1 METHAT
7 RAPSAEAHGY
17 GFGTTHV
24 FLASFST
31 ILGAILFLR
40 FGYAV
45 GHLGPF
51 GALLVVALG
60 HLVTIPTALAIAEIA
75 TNRRVEGGGVYFII
89 SRSFGITIG
98 GTIGITLYL
107 AQAVSIAF
115 YVIAF
120 AEVFRPLAETLGL
133 AFDPRVI
140 SLPGAAILVFVML
153 RRGAEMGVTAL
164 YVVSGIL
171 TLSLILFF
179 LGGAPEGVD
188 VAAPLDP
195 SVQIDPVI
203 VVFAIIFPAFTGG
216 AAGVG
221 LSGDLANPR
230 HSIPRGVLGATIVGL
245 LVYVLVIL
253 KLASSASREM
263 LVEDQLVM
271 SQIAVW
277 SPIILIGLAAA
288 TFSSALGSILIAP
301 RTLQALAN
309 DGVIPG
315 DRISAFLAAGQGSKN
330 EPRNGTLV
338 TGALAFGIVIFGGID
353 PVARIITMFFLV
365 TYGAL
370 CAISFLEHFA
380 ARPDYRPSFRSRWY
394 ISLFGAVTC
403 VLLMFQ
409 VDPAYAI
416 VAILLMSGVY
426 FALQRQRSHA
436 NDLSTIFSAVMIQLA
451 RRLQIRLQEMPEQD
465 WRPSIIMVTGRT
477 FDRSAPQTLL
487 RWLCYRHG
495 VGTYLHHIP
504 GRLDGD
510 VYEQSQ
516 RTRSRL
522 IELMKQTG
530 STLYV
535 DTIISPSMRS
545 ALAQA
550 VQLPGAGGV
559 PNNTYVGEFSV
570 HDDKAVLEE
579 IREGL
584 LMAQG
589 SRMNGLVLGHGD
601 HHFGNRLNIHVW
613 LTPQDYR
620 NVPLMILLA
629 YILLDHPDWRRAELS
644 ILAAYPQ
651 SDVQERTAT
660 LFEMITS
667 GRIPISERNITI
679 IPTTPDIDLARLVE
693 SRSREADLVLLGLS
707 HSTVRSAG
715 IEPLRRHPNLRER
728 LWVSAAELIDIE

>member
-1 METHAT
+1 M
-7 RAPSAEAHGY
+7 
-17 GFGTTHV
+17 
-24 FLASFST
+24 
-31 ILGAILFLR
+31 
-40 FGYAV
+40 
-45 GHLGPF
+45 
-51 GALLVVALG
+51 
-60 HLVTIPTALAIAEIA
+60 
-75 TNRRVEGGGVYFII
+75 I

-98 GTIGITLYL
+98 GTIGIALYL

-195 SVQIDPVI
+195 SVQLDPVI

-230 HSIPRGVLGATIVGL
+230 HSIPRGVIGATIVGL

-253 KLASSASREM
+253 KLAASASREM

-288 TFSSALGSILIAP
+288 TLSSALGSILIAP

-394 ISLFGAVTC
+394 IGIFGAVTC

-409 VDPAYAI
+409 VDPAYVI

-426 FALQRQRSHA
+426 LALQRQRSHA

-451 RRLQIRLQEMPEQD
+451 RRLQIRLQEIPEQD

-504 GRLDGD
+504 
-510 VYEQSQ
+510 
-516 RTRSRL
+516 
-522 IELMKQTG
+522 
-530 STLYV
+530 
-535 DTIISPSMRS
+535 RS
-545 ALAQA
+545 A
-550 VQLPGAGGV
+550 
-559 PNNTYVGEFSV
+559 
-570 HDDKAVLEE
+570 
-579 IREGL
+579 
-584 LMAQG
+584 
-589 SRMNGLVLGHGD
+589 
-601 HHFGNRLNIHVW
+601 
-613 LTPQDYR
+613 
-620 NVPLMILLA
+620 
-629 YILLDHPDWRRAELS
+629 RRRC
-644 ILAAYPQ
+644 
-651 SDVQERTAT
+651 VRT
-660 LFEMITS
+660 
-667 GRIPISERNITI
+667 
-679 IPTTPDIDLARLVE
+679 
-693 SRSREADLVLLGLS
+693 
-707 HSTVRSAG
+707 
-715 IEPLRRHPNLRER
+715 EPEN
-728 LWVSAAELIDIE
+728 AK